1 MNKDNNKISIKK
13 CCGLKQID
21 DIEYIL
27 NHNHILKY
35 THLGIILVPNKGRSF
50 PLSNSNQF
58 RELINKHEQDINVVG
73 VVQKQTFEDID
84 NILQSHPALP
94 VTHIQ
99 VHDSNPEWFNMILQ
113 IHQKYPDMQ
122 FIKRFVYPKDCET
135 IKSIIQT
142 DTYTSQLSDLNKKLS
157 ILFDSE
163 SGGNGEVQD
172 WSGINDFLE
181 SCDNLNNFN
190 IIIAGGLNPSNVFQC
205 ISTIKGING
214 VDVSGGLE
222 GDVVGKK
229 DITKLHEFAKSTEL

>member
-1 MNKDNNKISIKK
+1 MSKNDKISIKK

-27 NHNHILKY
+27 DHNHILKY
-35 THLGIILVPNKGRSF
+35 THLGIILVPNKARSF
-50 PLSNSNQF
+50 PLCNSKQF
-58 RELINKHEQDINVVG
+58 KELIDKYQQVINVVG

-84 NILQSHPALP
+84 EILQSHPALP

-99 VHDSNPEWFNMILQ
+99 IHDSNPEWFNMILQ
-113 IHQKYPDMQ
+113 IHKKYPHMK

-135 IKSIIQT
+135 IKSFIQT
-142 DTYTSQLSDLNKKLS
+142 DTYTRQLSDLNDRLS

-172 WSGINDFLE
+172 WNGIHDFLE
-181 SCDNLNNFN
+181 SCENLNNFK

-205 ISTIKGING
+205 ITAIKGING

-229 DITKLHEFAKSTEL
+229 DFMKLHEFAKNTEL